1 MSFLEAPE
9 LCLAAFFS
17 FISIM
22 SIYFQLI
29 GCTFSGLPWFRGLT
43 RITGI
48 AGRKGVRGFVARIP
62 KGGDNNI

>member
-1 MSFLEAPE
+1 
-9 LCLAAFFS
+9 
-17 FISIM
+17 M